1 MKTDKITKPE
11 RLAAGKRRAA
21 RRAKALGWKEPF
33 DSLPLETRKALSKTG
48 GIHLVKRDDR
58 KRFGKSTGK
67 RHYGHFSGMNGT
79 HKHLDA
85 QSLRER
91 ADERDPRD

>member
-1 MKTDKITKPE
+1 MKTNRITKPE
-11 RLAAGKRRAA
+11 RLAAGKRRAV

-33 DSLPLETRKALSKTG
+33 DSLPLATRKALSKTG
-48 GIHLVKRDDR
+48 EIAIPKRDDR

-67 RHYGHFSGMNGT
+67 RYYGHFSGQNGT

-91 ADERDPRD
+91 ADERDARD